1 MIFLIK
7 KDVFSIKEIFI
18 LYFITVI
25 LFIISSNLLIGAIG
39 INGIPFTHILSIF
52 APSFILMIIMKKDIK
67 NLYFFNMPKNI
78 RYFFWGILLWIGA
91 IILSGIYTYYAV
103 KFMPTDEL
111 IKSFDYIF
119 SQTTLTQQIIIMAA
133 VPAVI
138 EELFFRGVILSS
150 LMKKTNIVIAVLIS
164 SLLFSFM
171 HFSLIKIF
179 PTFLL
184 GGVFA
189 YVVYKTN
196 SIIPAMVLHFAN
208 NSMSIIAQNA
218 LPNIDVD
225 TLWIIE
231 GQLEYKFIVLIL
243 IIILIKKG
251 KIIYERI

>member
-1 MIFLIK
+1 MIR

-18 LYFITVI
+18 LYFVTVI
-25 LFIISSNLLIGAIG
+25 LFIISSNVLIGAIG
-39 INGIPFTHILSIF
+39 INGIPFTHLLSIF
-52 APSFILMIIMKKDIK
+52 APSFLLMLIMKKDIK
-67 NLYFFNMPKNI
+67 KLYFLNTPKNI

-111 IKSFDYIF
+111 IESFDYIF

-138 EELFFRGVILSS
+138 EELFFRGVILFSM
-150 LMKKTNIVIAVLIS
+150 MKKTNIVIAVLVS
-164 SLLFSFM
+164 SLLFSLM
-171 HFSLIKIF
+171 HFSIIKIF

-184 GGVFA
+184 GGIFA

-196 SIIPAMVLHFAN
+196 SIIPAMVLHFVN

-218 LPNIDVD
+218 LPNIDID
-225 TLWIIE
+225 TLWIIS
-231 GQLEYKFIVLIL
+231 GQFDYKYISFIL
-243 IIILIKKG
+243 IIISIKEG

>member
-1 MIFLIK
+1 MIK

-25 LFIISSNLLIGAIG
+25 LFVISSNVLIGAIG
-39 INGIPFTHILSIF
+39 INGIPFTHFLSIF
-52 APSFILMIIMKKDIK
+52 APSFLLIIIMKKDIK
-67 NLYFFNMPKNI
+67 NLYFLNTPKNI
-78 RYFFWGILLWIGA
+78 RYFFGGILLWILA

-111 IKSFDYIF
+111 IESFDYIF

-150 LMKKTNIVIAVLIS
+150 LMKKTNIIIAVFIS
-164 SLLFSFM
+164 SLLFSLM

-184 GGVFA
+184 GGIFA

-196 SIIPAMVLHFAN
+196 SIIPAMVLHFMN
-208 NSMSIIAQNA
+208 NSISIIVQNA
-218 LPNIDVD
+218 LPNIEVD
-225 TLWIIE
+225 TLWIIG
-231 GQLEYKFIVLIL
+231 GQLDYKYIYLVLIV
-243 IIILIKKG
+243 ILIKEG
-251 KIIYERI
+251 NTIYERI